1 MLKQFPLKQNLKKNS
16 QTSYLYDILYSNH
29 NKTAETEVK
38 HTKIYAMIKEYDTS
52 IFRLK

>member
-1 MLKQFPLKQNLKKNS
+1 MFKQFPLKQNLKKKS

-38 HTKIYAMIKEYDTS
+38 HTKICAMIKEYDTS
-52 IFRLK
+52 IFSLK